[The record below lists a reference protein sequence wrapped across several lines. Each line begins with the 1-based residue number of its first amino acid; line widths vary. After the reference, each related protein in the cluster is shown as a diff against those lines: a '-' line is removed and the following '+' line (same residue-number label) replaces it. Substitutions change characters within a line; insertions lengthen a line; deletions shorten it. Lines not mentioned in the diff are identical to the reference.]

1 MGIPGIRVGIRGMGV
16 GMLRIRGMWEI
27 RVGMWGIGV
36 GMWGIGVGMWGIRV
50 GMSGIGVGMGNQ
62 GDSLWE
68 LSCLLLRLKFRSAR
82 GAF

>member
-27 RVGMWGIGV
+27 RV

>member
-36 GMWGIGVGMWGIRV
+36 GMWGIRV
-50 GMSGIGVGMGNQ
+50 ILCEN
-62 GDSLWE
+62 
-68 LSCLLLRLKFRSAR
+68 FRVYCF
-82 GAF
+82 G